1 MNIYT
6 DKETEEI
13 ILREAATGKTSKSEI
28 VREAIKLYADFK
40 QTKEFENATQ
50 KITAEVKKNS
60 QELNENLNAHINRL
74 VKMIFKIGILA
85 GQNLY
90 GQSYQIERSFFK
102 KEDGSINEIKSKD
115 FSKVARTWA
124 VEFMKKATGGQEE
137 KKEN

>member
-13 ILREAATGKTSKSEI
+13 ILRESSAKKTSKSEI

-40 QTKEFENATQ
+40 KTKEFENSTQ
-50 KITAEVKKNS
+50 KITSEIKES
-60 QELNENLNAHINRL
+60 TQELSEDLTAQTNRL
-74 VKMIFKIGILA
+74 AKMIFKIGILA

-90 GQSYQIERSFFK
+90 GQSYQIERTFFK
-102 KEDGSINEIKSKD
+102 KEDGSVNEIKSKD
-115 FSKVARTWA
+115 FSKVARSWA
-124 VEFMKKATGGQEE
+124 IDFMKKTTGGQEE